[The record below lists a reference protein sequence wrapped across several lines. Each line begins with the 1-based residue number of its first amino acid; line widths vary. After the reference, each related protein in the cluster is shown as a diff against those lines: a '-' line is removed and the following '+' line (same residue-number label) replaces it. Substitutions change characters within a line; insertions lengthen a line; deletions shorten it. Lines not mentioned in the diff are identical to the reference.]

1 MNHGL
6 QVTKYNCIIC
16 TTPFAQKEHL
26 LEHMR
31 SHPRDRPYVCNECGK
46 AFPLR
51 GNLMFHAKMH
61 QKDRP
66 FRCDLCSKDFKC
78 KGHLVTHRRAHLK
91 NNNLGYAFDKTF
103 VDKSNAFMLKQ
114 LMKGETAN
122 MTAHVIHNPP
132 PSSTGVQQQPQQ
144 QHNMIVGQ
152 SSTNQEEHPEPQLPL
167 HTVSVGTQVGSCDAR
182 WNPNQH
188 RPRHS
193 SILI

>member
-1 MNHGL
+1 MNHGGL

-114 LMKGETAN
+114 LMKGETSN
-122 MTAHVIHNPP
+122 MTAQIVHNPP
-132 PSSTGVQQQPQQ
+132 PQQ
-144 QHNMIVGQ
+144 
-152 SSTNQEEHPEPQLPL
+152 PL